1 MLNFYSANR
10 RLSNTIP
17 EHIRIKN
24 KLKNGVHFFFS
35 NFVFLNNYMQ
45 MDLQNL

>member
-10 RLSNTIP
+10 RLSNTIS

-24 KLKNGVHFFFS
+24 ELKMEFIFS
-35 NFVFLNNYMQ
+35 FLI
-45 MDLQNL
+45 LSF

>member
-1 MLNFYSANR
+1 MLNFYSTNR

-17 EHIRIKN
+17 EHIRIKSEF
-24 KLKNGVHFFFS
+24 KNEVNFFFS
-35 NFVFLNNYMQ
+35 NFVLLNNYMQ